1 MSISVLAGLGNPG
14 GEYDGTRHNVGF
26 QVINAL
32 AARESLSWSSDR
44 HANVLTA
51 RWNRGS
57 GLPGLLLVKP
67 QSYVNESGF
76 ALRRLLDFHKLPV
89 SALAVIYDDLTL
101 DVARIKV
108 SVSGSA
114 GGHNGVQ
121 SLLDHLENGFVRFRI
136 GIGPRKP
143 PQIDLK
149 DFVLGRIPA
158 EDRTL
163 IDSQISKYLSGLDLL
178 VSEGVAAAMNQ
189 LNRKTNP
196 NEPDQEKL

>member
-14 GEYDGTRHNVGF
+14 GDYEGTRHNVGF
-26 QVINAL
+26 HVIDAL

-51 RWNRGS
+51 RWNREGRT
-57 GLPGLLLVKP
+57 LLLVKP

-76 ALRRLLDFHKLPV
+76 AIRRLLDFHKLSV
-89 SALAVIYDDLTL
+89 SSLAVIYDDLTL
-101 DVARIKV
+101 DVARLKV
-108 SVSGSA
+108 TVSGSA

-149 DFVLGRIPA
+149 DFVLGKIPA
-158 EDRTL
+158 EDRTQ

-196 NEPDQEKL
+196 NEPEQQKL

>member
-14 GEYDGTRHNVGF
+14 SEYDGTRHNVGF
-26 QVINAL
+26 QVIDAL

-44 HANVLTA
+44 HANVLTT

-89 SALAVIYDDLTL
+89 SSLAVIYDDLTL
-101 DVARIKV
+101 DVARTKV
-108 SVSGSA
+108 SISGSA

-163 IDSQISKYLSGLDLL
+163 IASQISKYLSGLDLL
-178 VSEGVAAAMNQ
+178 ISEGVAAAMNQ

>member
-14 GEYDGTRHNVGF
+14 GEYEGPRHNVGF
-26 QVINAL
+26 LVIDAL

-51 RWNRGS
+51 RWNREGRT
-57 GLPGLLLVKP
+57 LLLVKP

-89 SALAVIYDDLTL
+89 SSLVAIYDDLTL
-101 DVARIKV
+101 DVARLKV
-108 SVSGSA
+108 TVSGSA

-158 EDRTL
+158 EDRSL

>member
-14 GEYDGTRHNVGF
+14 GEYDGTRHNIGF
-26 QVINAL
+26 RVIDAL
-32 AARESLSWSSDR
+32 AARESLSWSRDR
-44 HANVLTA
+44 NANALTA
-51 RWNRGS
+51 RWQRKGRT
-57 GLPGLLLVKP
+57 LLLMKP

-89 SALAVIYDDLTL
+89 SSLAVIYDDLTL
-101 DVARIKV
+101 DVARTKV

-136 GIGPRKP
+136 GIGARKP

-149 DFVLGRIPA
+149 DFVLGKFPA
-158 EDRTL
+158 EDRSL

-178 VSEGVAAAMNQ
+178 IDEGVAAAMNQ

-196 NEPDQEKL
+196 NESDQEKL

>member
-14 GEYDGTRHNVGF
+14 SEYDGTRHNVGF
-26 QVINAL
+26 QVIDAL

-44 HANVLTA
+44 HANALTA

-89 SALAVIYDDLTL
+89 SLLAVIYDDLNL
-101 DVARIKV
+101 DVARTKV
-108 SVSGSA
+108 SISGSA

-178 VSEGVAAAMNQ
+178 ISEGVAAAMNQ

>member
-26 QVINAL
+26 QVIDAL
-32 AARESLSWSSDR
+32 AARESLSWSPSR
-44 HANVLTA
+44 HANVLTS
-51 RWNRGS
+51 RWNCDGRA
-57 GLPGLLLVKP
+57 LLLVKP

-76 ALRRLLDFHKLPV
+76 ALRRLLDFHKLSV
-89 SALAVIYDDLTL
+89 SSLAVIYDDLTL

-108 SVSGSA
+108 TVSGSA

-149 DFVLGRIPA
+149 DFVLGKIPA

-163 IDSQISKYLSGLDLL
+163 INSQISKYLSGLDLL